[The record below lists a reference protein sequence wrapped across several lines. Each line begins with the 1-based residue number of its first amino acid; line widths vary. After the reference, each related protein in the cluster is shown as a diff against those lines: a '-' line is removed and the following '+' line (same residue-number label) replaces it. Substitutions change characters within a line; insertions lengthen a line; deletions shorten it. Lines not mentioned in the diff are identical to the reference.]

1 MATFNSEDH
10 VIITTHRSPDGDA
23 LGSSLALYH
32 HLKDRV
38 ASVTVLVPDQF
49 PSFLSWMPGAEDC
62 RVADQMEDT
71 QLKELFS
78 NASVVACLDF
88 NAISRC
94 GVVGP
99 YLRNA
104 DCRKLV
110 YDHHQQP
117 EGFHDGGVIKT
128 EYAST
133 CEIIFELI
141 DTEGEITEASAQ
153 CLYTGILTDTGSF
166 RFDSTTELTHQ
177 KVAKLLSKGVN
188 PAYIYKK
195 VHDNYSESRTR
206 LIGYALN
213 DNMRVVP
220 ELKTAIIA
228 LSADDLQRFNY
239 VQGDT
244 EGLVNMP
251 LSIAN
256 VEVSILVSEKDGL
269 TKMSFRSKTRFNVNE
284 FARAHFKGGGHIN
297 AAGGISDLSAS
308 ETSDKLVS
316 ILESYKDELQ
326 NLPAD
331 M

>member
-1 MATFNSEDH
+1 MATFSSEDI
-10 VIITTHRSPDGDA
+10 VVITTHRSPDGDA

-32 HLKDRV
+32 HLKGKVR
-38 ASVTVLVPDQF
+38 SVTLLVPDQF
-49 PSFLSWMPGAEDC
+49 PAFLSWMPGADVC
-62 RVADQMEDT
+62 VIADQIPDQEIR
-71 QLKELFS
+71 QLFS
-78 NASVVACLDF
+78 EATVAVCLDF
-88 NAISRC
+88 NAVARC

-99 YLRNA
+99 YLREA
-104 DCRKLV
+104 TCRKLV

-117 EGFHDGGVIKT
+117 EGFHDDGVIKT

-141 DTEGEITEASAQ
+141 ETEGEITSDIAH

-166 RFDSTTELTHQ
+166 RFDSTTELTHK
-177 KVAKLLSKGVN
+177 KVATLLSKGVN

-195 VHDNYSESRTR
+195 VHDNYSVSRTR

-228 LSADDLQRFNY
+228 LSAEDLARFEY

-251 LSIAN
+251 LSIAD
-256 VEVSILVSEKDGL
+256 VEISILVSEKDGV
-269 TKMSFRSKTRFNVNE
+269 TKMSFRSKTHFNVNE
-284 FARAHFKGGGHIN
+284 FARAHFNGGGHIN
-297 AAGGISDLSAS
+297 AAGGVTDLSAS
-308 ETSDKLVS
+308 ETSEKLVT

-326 NLPAD
+326 ALPAD
-331 M
+331 Q